1 MIVALQCLFAALL
14 GKKDGVNVWKNTTGS
29 DSDSTQ
35 QLVQFFIILDGKSNV
50 TGHNTALLVVTG
62 SVSSKFENLSAQV
75 LQDSGKVD
83 GGTGSHTGGV
93 LSLAEVTSDTTD
105 RELKSCLGR
114 RCGGLLFSTASFSFS
129 YSLKN
134 RMQGVRVGGTHEIMK
149 MQKGCARKNVP
160 DMMLV

>member
-1 MIVALQCLFAALL
+1 MYVQLYKECLLAALL

-93 LSLAEVTSDTTD
+93 LSLTEVTSDTTD

-129 YSLKN
+129 SFSRHFDGFVYDGK
-134 RMQGVRVGGTHEIMK
+134 
-149 MQKGCARKNVP
+149 
-160 DMMLV
+160 LVI